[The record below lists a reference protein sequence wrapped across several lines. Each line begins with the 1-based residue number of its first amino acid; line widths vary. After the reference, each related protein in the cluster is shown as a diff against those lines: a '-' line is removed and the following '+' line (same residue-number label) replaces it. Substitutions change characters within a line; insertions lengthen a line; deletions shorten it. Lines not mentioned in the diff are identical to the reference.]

1 LGTLRQDLRGPLGYV
16 LGVAV
21 FLLALGLTSSTSWF
35 QTHYPYL
42 PYLLAALIACYAAG
56 LRPAVLV
63 AGLSAIAVFLNQSSP
78 RFLPEGN
85 DASPATRAVAL
96 LLVVLACSAML
107 AALIRS
113 RDRLEAER
121 ERYARLAEN
130 RDLLYREMQHRV
142 SNNIQIVAGLL
153 RLQSQGLQDP
163 AAKRALT
170 EASSRISLIS
180 RIQRQ
185 LHDNAG
191 EPTPFRLFA
200 QELLTDALGA
210 AGVEGITLEI
220 EGGEEALHPD
230 QATPV
235 SLVMLECVNNA
246 LEHAFSPGQTG
257 VVRVTLGRDSEGH
270 VLTVGDDGRGLP
282 AGFDPE
288 AGKSLGLK
296 IVRTMASQLN
306 GDFSIET
313 RVRGSLC
320 ILHFPD
326 LGSASR

>member
-21 FLLALGLTSSTSWF
+21 FLLALGLTSSTVWF

-42 PYLLAALIACYAAG
+42 PYLFAALVACYAAG
-56 LRPAVLV
+56 LGPAVLV
-63 AGLSAIAVFLNQSSP
+63 AVLSSAAVYLNRAPP
-78 RFLPEGN
+78 RFLPEGE
-85 DASPATRAVAL
+85 DASPLAIAIAL
-96 LLVVLACSAML
+96 FLVVLACSYML
-107 AALIRS
+107 SALMRS

-121 ERYARLAEN
+121 ERYARLAES

-163 AAKRALT
+163 GAKRALT
-170 EASSRISLIS
+170 EASSRISLIA

-191 EPTPFRLFA
+191 EPASFRVFA
-200 QELLTDALGA
+200 EELLTDALGA
-210 AGVEGITLEI
+210 AGVEAITLEI
-220 EGGEEALHPD
+220 EGGEEALHAE

-246 LEHAFSPGQTG
+246 LEHAFDPGQTG
-257 VVRVTLGRDSEGH
+257 AVRVTLGRDGERH
-270 VLTVGDDGRGLP
+270 VLTVSDNGRGLP
-282 AGFDPE
+282 DGFDAD

-296 IVRTMASQLN
+296 IVRTMASQLE
-306 GDFSIET
+306 GEFSIKPNHP
-313 RVRGSLC
+313 GALC
-320 ILHFPD
+320 TLYFPD
-326 LGSASR
+326 LG